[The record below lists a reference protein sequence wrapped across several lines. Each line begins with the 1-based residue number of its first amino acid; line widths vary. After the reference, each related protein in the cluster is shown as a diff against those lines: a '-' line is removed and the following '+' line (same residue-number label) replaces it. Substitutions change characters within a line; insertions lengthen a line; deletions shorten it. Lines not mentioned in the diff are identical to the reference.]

1 MRRAEVVVTL
11 KPVVNDPEGL
21 TIRGGLHAL
30 GFDRVTDVRSGKFLV
45 LTLNE
50 PDEARARE
58 QVEAMAR
65 QLLANEV
72 IEDYRITILESPSPV
87 TGEGRGEG
95 S

>member
-11 KPVVNDPEGL
+11 KPVVNDPAGL

-30 GFDRVTDVRSGKFLV
+30 GFDRVADVRSGKFLV
-45 LTLNE
+45 LTLDE
-50 PDEARARE
+50 PDETRARE

-72 IEDYRITILESPSPV
+72 IEDYRIRLLDS
-87 TGEGRGEG
+87 
-95 S
+95 